1 MANVALTR
9 GRKVEH
15 VSGNWRMCDL
25 LQRWTASHDSS
36 RGQQMSDSDAMLA
49 LSVGKVVN
57 FHLAARSNAVWLV
70 LPPTTCERLASLA
83 YSIRKL
89 PSSTP
94 SVFNDQRVI
103 IYEFINLLFIN
114 FLVGEYHAFALEIYE
129 WDFFRINFHSYHF
142 LEMGKNSIAF
152 KFWISFYNKE

>member
-1 MANVALTR
+1 MANVVLTR

-25 LQRWTASHDSS
+25 LQRWTASGDSS

-49 LSVGKVVN
+49 LPVGKVVN

-103 IYEFINLLFIN
+103 IYEFVYKFPSWRIPCFCLGNL
-114 FLVGEYHAFALEIYE
+114 
-129 WDFFRINFHSYHF
+129 WMRFFPDKFSFVSLSRD
-142 LEMGKNSIAF
+142 GK
-152 KFWISFYNKE
+152 KFDSFQMLN

>member
-25 LQRWTASHDSS
+25 LQRWTASRDSS

-57 FHLAARSNAVWLV
+57 FHSAARSNAVWPV
-70 LPPTTCERLASLA
+70 LPPTTCERLVSLA

-94 SVFNDQRVI
+94 SVFNDQHVT
-103 IYEFINLLFIN
+103 IYEFVYKFPSWRIQCFCLGNLWMRF
-114 FLVGEYHAFALEIYE
+114 FL
-129 WDFFRINFHSYHF
+129 RTNFHSYHF
-142 LEMGKNSIAF
+142 LEIENNSMAF
-152 KFWISFYNKE
+152 KFWISF